1 MGRRDTITILEEIL
15 TLLKKKDELSFR
27 RIQFKTKT
35 QWRTLKRCLD
45 FLIKFNLINE
55 TKTGKEK
62 NSMRLFSV
70 KK

>member
-15 TLLKKKDELSFR
+15 MLLKEKGNLSFR

-35 QWRTLKRCLD
+35 QWRTLKRCLG
-45 FLIKFNLINE
+45 FLIKFDLVKE
-55 TKTGKEK
+55 TRTGKEK
-62 NSMRLFSV
+62 NSTRLFNI

>member
-1 MGRRDTITILEEIL
+1 MERRDTTTILEEIL
-15 TLLKKKDELSFR
+15 MLLKKEDKLSFR

-45 FLIKFNLINE
+45 FLVKFDLISE

-62 NSMRLFSV
+62 NSPRLFSF
-70 KK
+70 KR